1 MSLPQQNRHPV
12 PVLTIE
18 IIGYIG
24 VAFWATM
31 IVRAWLD
38 GSASA
43 IWVTLLGIVLGGAHI
58 VIAVGAAQRRRIA
71 FAAMWFVVVSDT
83 LLTIFVDVKAI
94 VLVGATILM
103 LILTRTRSAREWWG

>member
-1 MSLPQQNRHPV
+1 MSLPQQSRHPV
-12 PVLTIE
+12 PVLIIE
-18 IIGYIG
+18 VIGYIG

-38 GSASA
+38 GSSTA
-43 IWVTLLGIVLGGAHI
+43 IWVTLVGLVLGSAHI
-58 VIAVGAAQRRRIA
+58 VIAVGAARRQRIA

-83 LLTIFVDVKAI
+83 LLTIFVDVKAL

-103 LILTRTRSAREWWG
+103 LLLTRTRSARAWWS